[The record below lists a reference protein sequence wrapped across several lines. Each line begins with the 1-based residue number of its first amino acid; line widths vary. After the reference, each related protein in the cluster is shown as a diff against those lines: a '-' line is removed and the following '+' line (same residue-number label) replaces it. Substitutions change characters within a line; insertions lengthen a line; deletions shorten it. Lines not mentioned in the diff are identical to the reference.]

1 MKKMPKNAEIYVC
14 ENCNFKCSKKSN
26 FDKHLL
32 NRKHKIL
39 TNPNEK
45 MPKNAAAFQCE
56 CGKVYKHNST
66 LSSHKKKCTFIIEM
80 TKSEIVPIQSEN
92 NDYKHLLMQAMNEM
106 KEQRQ
111 EFIDE
116 MKKKDQ
122 MLAHNDELMG
132 QMIDKV
138 GNTTNNTSNNLNIN
152 MFLNEECKDAINFSD
167 FIEKIEIS
175 HHDLENNA
183 QLGFVNGI
191 TKILMDN
198 LKQLNLYQRPIHCT
212 DTKRETLY
220 IKDDN
225 QWQKDTV
232 KEKIN
237 SAIQDV
243 SRKSVSTLL
252 EWKKDNPEYEDINS
266 DFSNKCIKMQ
276 QGSLPGE
283 KKDIF
288 YQKITHSLAK
298 ENTLNKK
305 VIEDMKKS

>member
-32 NRKHKIL
+32 TRKHKIL

-122 MLAHNDELMG
+122 MLAHKDELMG

-225 QWQKDTV
+225 KWGKTDSD
-232 KEKIN
+232 KKLEG
-237 SAIQDV
+237 AIQEV
-243 SRKSVSTLL
+243 SRKSIGSLL
-252 EWKKDNPEYEDINS
+252 QWKQNNPDYENIDS
-266 DFSNKCIKMQ
+266 DFS
-276 QGSLPGE
+276 
-283 KKDIF
+283 KK
-288 YQKITHSLAK
+288 
-298 ENTLNKK
+298 
-305 VIEDMKKS
+305 

>member
-14 ENCNFKCSKKSN
+14 EKCNFKCSKKSN
-26 FDKHLL
+26 FDKHL
-32 NRKHKIL
+32 L

-66 LSSHKKKCTFIIEM
+66 LSSHKKKCTFIPET
-80 TKSEIVPIQSEN
+80 TKSEIGPIQSEN
-92 NDYKHLLMQAMNEM
+92 DDYKDLLLQAMNEM

-116 MKKKDQ
+116 MNKKDQ
-122 MLAHNDELMG
+122 MLAHKDQLMG

-198 LKQLNLYQRPIHCT
+198 LKQLNLYERPIHCT

-225 QWQKDTV
+225 KWGKTDSD
-232 KEKIN
+232 KKLEG
-237 SAIQDV
+237 AIQEV
-243 SRKSVSTLL
+243 SRKSIGSLL
-252 EWKKDNPEYEDINS
+252 QWKQNNPEYENIDS
-266 DFSNKCIKMQ
+266 DFSKKCISMQ
-276 QGSLPGE
+276 MESSASSKRNTFYPKIIHNLARE
-283 KKDIF
+283 NALSKK
-288 YQKITHSLAK
+288 
-298 ENTLNKK
+298 
-305 VIEDMKKS
+305 IETKN

>member
-1 MKKMPKNAEIYVC
+1 MPKNAKIYYC
-14 ENCNFKCSKKSN
+14 ETCDFKCSKQSN
-26 FDKHLL
+26 YNKHLL
-32 NRKHKIL
+32 TRKHKIL

-122 MLAHNDELMG
+122 MLAHKDELMG

-225 QWQKDTV
+225 KWGKTDSD
-232 KEKIN
+232 KKLEG
-237 SAIQDV
+237 AIQEV
-243 SRKSVSTLL
+243 SRKSIGSLL
-252 EWKKDNPEYEDINS
+252 QWKQNNPDYENIDS
-266 DFSNKCIKMQ
+266 DFSKKCISMQ
-276 QGSLPGE
+276 MESSASSKRNTFYPKIIHNLARE
-283 KKDIF
+283 NALSKK
-288 YQKITHSLAK
+288 
-298 ENTLNKK
+298 
-305 VIEDMKKS
+305 IETKN

>member
-32 NRKHKIL
+32 TRKHKIL

-66 LSSHKKKCTFIIEM
+66 LSSHKKKCTFIIET

-122 MLAHNDELMG
+122 MLAHKDELMG

-225 QWQKDTV
+225 KWGKTDSD
-232 KEKIN
+232 KKLEG
-237 SAIQDV
+237 AIQEV
-243 SRKSVSTLL
+243 SRKSIGSLL
-252 EWKKDNPEYEDINS
+252 QWKQNNPDYENIDS
-266 DFSNKCIKMQ
+266 DFSKKCISMQ
-276 QGSLPGE
+276 MESSASSKRNTFYPKIIHNLARE
-283 KKDIF
+283 NALSKK
-288 YQKITHSLAK
+288 
-298 ENTLNKK
+298 
-305 VIEDMKKS
+305 IETKN

>member
-14 ENCNFKCSKKSN
+14 EKCNFKCSKKSN
-26 FDKHLL
+26 FNQHLL
-32 NRKHKIL
+32 TAKHKIL

-66 LSSHKKKCTFIIEM
+66 LSSHKKKCSFIIET
-80 TKSEIVPIQSEN
+80 TKSEIGLIQSEN
-92 NDYKHLLMQAMNEM
+92 NDYKDLLMQAMNEM

-122 MLAHNDELMG
+122 MLAHKDELMG

-198 LKQLNLYQRPIHCT
+198 LKQLNLYERPIHCT

-225 QWQKDTV
+225 KWGKTDSD
-232 KEKIN
+232 KKLEG
-237 SAIQDV
+237 AIQEV
-243 SRKSVSTLL
+243 SRKSIGSLL
-252 EWKKDNPEYEDINS
+252 QWKQNNPEYENIDS
-266 DFSNKCIKMQ
+266 DFSNKCIIMQ
-276 QGSLPGE
+276 QQSLGNSNRE
-283 KKDIF
+283 ILYSKIVHNLARENFVKK
-288 YQKITHSLAK
+288 T
-298 ENTLNKK
+298 
-305 VIEDMKKS
+305 

>member
-32 NRKHKIL
+32 TRKHKIL

-66 LSSHKKKCTFIIEM
+66 LSSHKKKCTFIIET

-122 MLAHNDELMG
+122 MLAHKDELMG

-225 QWQKDTV
+225 KWGKTDSD
-232 KEKIN
+232 KKLEG
-237 SAIQDV
+237 AIQEV
-243 SRKSVSTLL
+243 SRKSIGSLL
-252 EWKKDNPEYEDINS
+252 QWKQNNPDYENIDS
-266 DFSNKCIKMQ
+266 DFSKKCISMQ
-276 QGSLPGE
+276 MESTASAKRNTFYPKIIHNLARE
-283 KKDIF
+283 NALSKK
-288 YQKITHSLAK
+288 
-298 ENTLNKK
+298 
-305 VIEDMKKS
+305 IETKN

>member
-14 ENCNFKCSKKSN
+14 EKCNFKCSKKSN

-32 NRKHKIL
+32 TRKHKIL

-111 EFIDE
+111 EFIDQ

-122 MLAHNDELMG
+122 MLAHKDELMG

-225 QWQKDTV
+225 KWGKTDSD
-232 KEKIN
+232 KKLEG
-237 SAIQDV
+237 AIQEV
-243 SRKSVSTLL
+243 SRKSIGSLL
-252 EWKKDNPEYEDINS
+252 QWKQNNPDYENIDS
-266 DFSNKCIKMQ
+266 DFSKKCISMQ
-276 QGSLPGE
+276 MESTASAKRNTFYPKIIHNLARE
-283 KKDIF
+283 NALSKK
-288 YQKITHSLAK
+288 
-298 ENTLNKK
+298 
-305 VIEDMKKS
+305 IETKN

>member
-1 MKKMPKNAEIYVC
+1 MKKMPKNADIYVC

-32 NRKHKIL
+32 TRKHKIL

-122 MLAHNDELMG
+122 MLAHKDELMG

-225 QWQKDTV
+225 KWGKTDSD
-232 KEKIN
+232 KKLEG
-237 SAIQDV
+237 AIQEV
-243 SRKSVSTLL
+243 SRKSIGSLL
-252 EWKKDNPEYEDINS
+252 QWKQNNPDYENIDS
-266 DFSNKCIKMQ
+266 DFSKKCISMQ
-276 QGSLPGE
+276 MESSASSKRNTFYPKIIHNLARE
-283 KKDIF
+283 NALSKK
-288 YQKITHSLAK
+288 
-298 ENTLNKK
+298 
-305 VIEDMKKS
+305 IETKN

>member
-1 MKKMPKNAEIYVC
+1 
-14 ENCNFKCSKKSN
+14 
-26 FDKHLL
+26 
-32 NRKHKIL
+32 
-39 TNPNEK
+39 

-66 LSSHKKKCTFIIEM
+66 LSSHKKKCTFIIET

-122 MLAHNDELMG
+122 MLAHKDELMG

-225 QWQKDTV
+225 KWGKTDSD
-232 KEKIN
+232 KKLEG
-237 SAIQDV
+237 AIQEV
-243 SRKSVSTLL
+243 SRKSIGSLL
-252 EWKKDNPEYEDINS
+252 QWKQNNPDYENIDS
-266 DFSNKCIKMQ
+266 DFSKKCISMQ
-276 QGSLPGE
+276 MESSASSKRNTFYPKIIHNLARE
-283 KKDIF
+283 NALSKK
-288 YQKITHSLAK
+288 
-298 ENTLNKK
+298 
-305 VIEDMKKS
+305 IETKN